1 MAHEVTAEEGIAQV
15 QAADAAGAADRQA
28 TLGEAAPE
36 AEEPLDPD
44 ALNALGEMIVSALPR
59 MSRGQ
64 IPAESIVIAPVTEPQ
79 PVMPADLFTN
89 MLALS
94 IGMQEAVDN
103 GVKAAEPFIFDPL
116 ALATTNAGIQEMG
129 GIVSAMGQDEEL
141 ANALVQP
148 AGPQASP
155 EAPETERTPQ
165 DQATELINGNER
177 NRS

>member
-1 MAHEVTAEEGIAQV
+1 MANGLQEDLATVEAID
-15 QAADAAGAADRQA
+15 DAAAADRQA

-44 ALNALGEMIVSALPR
+44 ALNALGEMIVVALPR

-79 PVMPADLFTN
+79 PVMPPDLFSN
-89 MLALS
+89 MLALAL
-94 IGMQEAVDN
+94 GMREAVDN
-103 GVKAAEPFIFDPL
+103 GVKAAEPYAFDPVVM
-116 ALATTNAGIQEMG
+116 ATTNAGIQEMG
-129 GIVSAMGQDEEL
+129 AIVSAMGQDEDL

-148 AGPQASP
+148 AGPQAP
-155 EAPETERTPQ
+155 EEAPERERTPT
-165 DQATELINGNER
+165 DQATELLNGNER